1 MRSMRGGGGGVTGGV
16 EASPNVEAALDA
28 AELRETRAP
37 LQGSLSSGSLPLS
50 TQLSDPAPNRS
61 RLLSTLPVRSP
72 LRQQLVSNPSPARAL
87 VSPVP
92 TATASTAAFERARR
106 SASLRERIETT
117 LGASPSLRLGG
128 GQRALGN
135 SASLGSLVTPSQL
148 RESLVRS
155 MLPPILSAAPTRD
168 SLQRPQRALNATDS
182 SASTLTERRA
192 ASDPLQPSSPQD
204 AAFTAAAVAALYRED
219 AADLPVYVPVA
230 LTLDHR
236 PDRPD
241 EAARVMEVGG
251 RVLGGSSTEGIRDA
265 LPRVYGSSGD
275 GPGLAVTRC
284 VGCGVAASVGV
295 IPAPET
301 AMHVL
306 THEDQFLLLATDG
319 VWAVL
324 SSDEAVAIVGR
335 VLDSVAWGGSSLVM
349 PSTLG
354 HSSKQPPAVVV
365 PPPATVLSECAP
377 RPSAAGLLPE
387 DVSQPAGALRI
398 LEALASAQPVE
409 SALQRDPCPLP
420 AHPSPSLHGGSN
432 TAELHLCVGATGPAP
447 VAGCGGGGDG
457 LVPLDLVDSL
467 LPQAQRE
474 ARLLRR
480 RRVALVAA
488 EAVIAAAK
496 AKWVSSTAS
505 GGARARR
512 GSSSAAGLARLHP
525 ATSNPDPDRDR
536 GVRAP
541 EALAVRRASDAAP
554 DLLQSGDSLDSSEDE
569 PLILLEGANSG
580 ANKSRSSEHRTK
592 RPLRRRHSSLS
603 LATLDA
609 SAGLSSQA
617 SYDKTRDEAALRGLP
632 LGASFDDM
640 AALVVVFSP

>member
-1 MRSMRGGGGGVTGGV
+1 M
-16 EASPNVEAALDA
+16 EASPNIEAALEA

-37 LQGSLSSGSLPLS
+37 LQGTLSSGSLPLS
-50 TQLSDPAPNRS
+50 TQLSGAAPGGG
-61 RLLSTLPVRSP
+61 LLMSTLPVRSP
-72 LRQQLVSNPSPARAL
+72 LRQQLVSDPSPARAPT
-87 VSPVP
+87 SPAP
-92 TATASTAAFERARR
+92 TAAASAPAFERSRR
-106 SASLRERIETT
+106 SASLRKRIETT

-148 RESLVRS
+148 RESLVKS
-155 MLPPILSAAPTRD
+155 MLPPILSAAPLCH
-168 SLQRPQRALNATDS
+168 SLSTQRPQRTLNASES
-182 SASTLTERRA
+182 STSTLTERRA
-192 ASDPLQPSSPQD
+192 ARDPMQSSSPQD
-204 AAFTAAAVAALYRED
+204 AAVAAAAVAALYRED

-251 RVLGGSSTEGIRDA
+251 RVLGGSSTEGVRDA

-301 AMHVL
+301 ATHVL

-335 VLDSVAWGGSSLVM
+335 VLDSVAWGGSSLGS
-349 PSTLG
+349 PATLG
-354 HSSKQPPAVVV
+354 HSSKQTSLPPTVAV
-365 PPPATVLSECAP
+365 PPPAAVLLECAP
-377 RPSAAGLLPE
+377 LPAAAGLLPE
-387 DVSQPAGALRI
+387 DVSQAAGAQRI
-398 LEALASAQPVE
+398 LEALAAAQPAD

-420 AHPSPSLHGGSN
+420 AHPTPSLHGGSN
-432 TAELHLCVGATGPAP
+432 TAELHLCVGATGSAP

-457 LVPLDLVDSL
+457 LVPLDLADSL

-496 AKWVSSTAS
+496 AKWISSTS
-505 GGARARR
+505 MGGARARR
-512 GSSSAAGLARLHP
+512 GSSSVASLARLHP
-525 ATSNPDPDRDR
+525 VAGNPDPDRD
-536 GVRAP
+536 GGTRAT
-541 EALAVRRASDAAP
+541 EALAVQRASDTAP
-554 DLLQSGDSLDSSEDE
+554 GLPESGDGLDSSEDE
-569 PLILLEGANSG
+569 PLILLEGVNSG
-580 ANKSRSSEHRTK
+580 ASEGRSSKHHSK
-592 RPLRRRHSSLS
+592 RPPRRRLS
-603 LATLDA
+603 LATCDA
-609 SAGLSSQA
+609 SAGMSSQA
-617 SYDKTRDEAALRGLP
+617 SYVKTRDAAADRGLP